1 MRIVDTERHFA
12 EKDKLVELTIDGQK
26 IEAKLGSSVLE
37 AALANGIDI
46 PRLCYHP
53 DLSVSGGCRLC
64 IVQVEGYSNPTPSC
78 GLTCEEG
85 MRIETQNAELLQTRR
100 EIIDLFIS
108 EHPLDCVTC
117 EKSGVCLL
125 QKYAYEFDISK
136 TSHEFKLSRT
146 LYQDD
151 NPFFVRDHQYCILCG
166 RCVRVCDEVVGA
178 SAIDFAG
185 RGFECQISTP
195 FDDPLIDS
203 TCVFCGNCVQV
214 CPTAALMPVSRKGHG
229 REWELERVK
238 TICGYCGV
246 GCQIDYAL
254 KDGEII
260 YAQSQPGAPVNGE
273 FLCTKGRYGW
283 DFVTD
288 PERLTSPMLRR
299 DLAYKLGLIDDAW
312 ELPEKSPLKIRKPK
326 LEDSFVPVN
335 WDTALDL
342 VAENLAKT
350 AKKYGPDSIMGLA
363 SARCTNE
370 ENYIFQKF
378 FRLGIGTNNIDH
390 CARL

>member
-1 MRIVDTERHFA
+1 MVD
-12 EKDKLVELTIDGQK
+12 LTIDGHKVWTQP
-26 IEAKLGSSVLE
+26 GTTVLE
-37 AALANGIDI
+37 TALANNIDI

-53 DLSVSGGCRLC
+53 ELSVSGGCRLC
-64 IVQVEGYSNPTPSC
+64 IVNVEGYPNPIPSC
-78 GLTCEEG
+78 GLTCENG
-85 MRIETQNAELLQTRR
+85 MSIETQNAELLQTRR

-117 EKSGVCLL
+117 DKSGECLL
-125 QKYAYEFDISK
+125 QKYAYDFGISE
-136 TSHEFKLSRT
+136 TSHEFEISKP

-185 RGFECQISTP
+185 RGFECHIATP
-195 FDDPLIDS
+195 FDEPMKDS

-214 CPTAALMPVSRKGHG
+214 CPTAALMPVSRIGKG
-229 REWELERVK
+229 REWELERTK

-246 GCQIDYAL
+246 GCQIEYAL

-260 YAQSQPGAPVNGE
+260 YAQSNPDAPVNGE

-283 DFVTD
+283 DFATNA
-288 PERLTSPMLRR
+288 ERLTSPMLRR
-299 DLAYKLGLIDDAW
+299 DMAYELGLTSESW
-312 ELPEKSPLKIRKPK
+312 ELPEKSPLMVRKPK
-326 LEDSFVPVN
+326 IEDSHIPVD

-342 VAENLAKT
+342 VAGNMAKT
-350 AKKYGPDSIMGLA
+350 VDEYGPDSIMGFA

-378 FRLGIGTNNIDH
+378 IRLGVGTNNLDH